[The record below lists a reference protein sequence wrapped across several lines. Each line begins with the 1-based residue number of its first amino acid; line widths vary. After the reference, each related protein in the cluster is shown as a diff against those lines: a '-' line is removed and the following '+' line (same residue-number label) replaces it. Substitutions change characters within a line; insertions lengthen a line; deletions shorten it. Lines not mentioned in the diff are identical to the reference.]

1 MNPMSGED
9 ARHIRE
15 LETRCGFLEQAV
27 LIQEKRVWSQDM
39 LKALKR
45 KTFMAGATN
54 EEKLRTQRLLEGN
67 LRVAKEFL
75 DGIARDLGYE
85 RPTVF
90 KLLEPEFVYGAPGP
104 DVGEQLTKQL
114 ELIDQR
120 ERESGTSHISS
131 MLRELKTRHDEFL
144 REVQEH
150 VQRDVEL
157 HAIFAELVA
166 EEPAAPDDAGD

>member
-1 MNPMSGED
+1 MSARD
-9 ARHIRE
+9 AQHIRE
-15 LETRCGFLEQAV
+15 LETRCGLLEQAV

-39 LKALKR
+39 LNALKR

-54 EEKLRTQRLLEGN
+54 QEKARTQRLLEGN

-114 ELIDQR
+114 ELIDAR
-120 ERESGTSHISS
+120 EREAGTSHISS
-131 MLRELKTRHDEFL
+131 MLRELKTRHDDFL
-144 REVQEH
+144 SEVQLH

-166 EEPAAPDDAGD
+166 DDT